1 MQTNALL
8 KTPLTPG
15 TCEWCGNPCEV
26 EDVACSL
33 SCEAQIHRVEAVQG
47 RAVLRGLKRWRKYRG
62 ARGSAGEGLLTE
74 ISLLVDSFS
83 RADRQRREQHQLN
96 KRRSAAAAKVK
107 ADSDAELPT
116 PQTAAPVTTQPDWRE
131 HGTKTEDGYNG

>member
-15 TCEWCGNPCEV
+15 ICEWCGNPCEV

-33 SCEAQIHRVEAVQG
+33 SCEAQIHRVEALQG

-74 ISLLVDSFS
+74 ISLLVDAFS
-83 RADRQRREQHQLN
+83 RADRERREKHQLN
-96 KRRSAAAAKVK
+96 KRREAAAAEAKVK
-107 ADSDAELPT
+107 ADAELPL
-116 PQTAAPVTTQPDWRE
+116 QTAAPVSTQPDWRDR
-131 HGTKTEDGYNG
+131 GMKTEDGYNG